1 MRTFY
6 LHDNISHWCPEK
18 DDTGVIKENKVK
30 KTMQQRYLQLS
41 MNELYAQFFEEHPKV
56 AIGKTKFQ
64 SLNPQHV
71 LYSLRTPGNLCLCT
85 INENM
90 QLLFGS
96 ANGHSKKVNVQ
107 IPLYNRDILNELVS
121 QPPSYAIFAKMDSS
135 LSKIM
140 PCWKLCMMTQIM
152 SKILMVIQGPTL
164 MKMMKIPPAKCD
176 IKSHNR
182 KRVAN
187 PNGKGE
193 HMVKVA
199 SFRILASL

>member
-1 MRTFY
+1 MSCI
-6 LHDNISHWCPEK
+6 HCE
-18 DDTGVIKENKVK
+18 
-30 KTMQQRYLQLS
+30 
-41 MNELYAQFFEEHPKV
+41 
-56 AIGKTKFQ
+56 
-64 SLNPQHV
+64 PQEI
-71 LYSLRTPGNLCLCT
+71 CLCT

-90 QLLFGS
+90 RLLFRS
-96 ANGHSKKVNVQ
+96 ANSHSKKVNVQ

-152 SKILMVIQGPTL
+152 SKILMVVIQGPTL
-164 MKMMKIPPAKCD
+164 MKMMKISPAKCD

>member
-1 MRTFY
+1 
-6 LHDNISHWCPEK
+6 
-18 DDTGVIKENKVK
+18 
-30 KTMQQRYLQLS
+30 
-41 MNELYAQFFEEHPKV
+41 MNELYAQFFEEHPKI

-64 SLNPQHV
+64 LLNPQHV
-71 LYSLRTPGNLCLCT
+71 LYSLRTPRNLYLCT

-90 QLLFGS
+90 RLLFGS
-96 ANGHSKKVNVQ
+96 ANDHSKKVNVQ

-121 QPPSYAIFAKMDSS
+121 QPPSYAIFVKMDSS

-176 IKSHNR
+176 IKSHNQ